1 MSNEARHLRLVVTDA
16 PEGGHV
22 GDVGSAATI
31 ALPQGASPAPRPSHT
46 FSLSATGPAVAG
58 VAATG
63 SSAAS
68 SAGRPAGSPGASPG
82 GGLFTP
88 PKFEVVYDEWF
99 DFVWRSARRLG
110 VAESSVDDVVQEVF
124 LVVHR
129 RLPDFEGRSSV
140 KTWLFAIVLRVVS
153 DYRRTL
159 RRKGGLSELPD
170 EPIDDRSA
178 SPAAEAERAQAV
190 RLLHQLLDELDD
202 DKRTVFV
209 LAELEQMSAP
219 EISEIVGCPLNT
231 VYSRLRA
238 AREAFERAL
247 SRYRAREA
255 SVRRKP

>member
-46 FSLSATGPAVAG
+46 FSVSATG
-58 VAATG
+58 
-63 SSAAS
+63 SAA
-68 SAGRPAGSPGASPG
+68 AGRPASATGSPSPG

-88 PKFEVVYDEWF
+88 PEFEAVYDEWF

-159 RRKGGLSELPD
+159 RRKGGLSELPE